1 MAISR
6 HFANTTFAETVDI
19 AYGRVQDTEVR
30 NIFGY
35 QASGDTTLRAAW
47 EFANTNYVFPTS
59 AITMTITSANAGD
72 NGKLLK
78 IIGLDS
84 DYNIISEIVT
94 INGGGD
100 INTTIP
106 FFRINDI
113 ILITGQT
120 NLGLI
125 TVQNTAKT
133 VKYGGIRVGDGRN
146 QASIFTVPAKKCFFL
161 YRIDAFSNDSTA
173 AKPAIFRNFTSLV
186 SGQQYNTA
194 RTTFLG
200 NMNIQRRLPFKYD
213 EKTDIQF
220 QLATIQGSHELA
232 VFGEGIITKR

>member
-35 QASGDTTLRAAW
+35 QTSGDTTLRAAW

-59 AITMTITSANAGD
+59 AITMTVTSANAGD
-72 NGKLLK
+72 DGKLLK

-84 DYNIISEIVT
+84 SYNIISDIVT

-100 INTTIP
+100 INTAIP

-161 YRIDAFSNDSTA
+161 YRIDAFSSDSTS

-220 QLATIQGSHELA
+220 QLGTLQGSHELA

>member
-35 QASGDTTLRAAW
+35 QESGDTTLRAAW
-47 EFANTNYVFPTS
+47 EFSNTNYVFPTS

-84 DYNIISEIVT
+84 NYDVITDIVT

-100 INTTIP
+100 VTTNIT
-106 FFRINDI
+106 FFRINDV
-113 ILITGQT
+113 ILITGTT
-120 NLGLI
+120 NVGLI
-125 TVQNTAKT
+125 TIQNAGKT
-133 VKYGGIRVGDGRN
+133 IKYAGIRAGDGRN
-146 QASIFTVPAKKCFFL
+146 QASIFTVPRGK
-161 YRIDAFSNDSTA
+161 
-173 AKPAIFRNFTSLV
+173 
-186 SGQQYNTA
+186 
-194 RTTFLG
+194 
-200 NMNIQRRLPFKYD
+200 
-213 EKTDIQF
+213 
-220 QLATIQGSHELA
+220 
-232 VFGEGIITKR
+232 